1 MFREARRGDFPGVI
15 RLYRQ
20 LLPQDPVLTDGSD
33 EAVFNQILD
42 TAGLHLFVL
51 EKDGAIVASTYLTI
65 VPNMTRSASPY
76 AIIENVIVDEMWR
89 GTGLGKQIMAAT
101 IQAAWDAGCY
111 KVTLTTGSRN
121 PNTHAFYRSCG
132 FSAETKTAYHV
143 TSRPMRV
150 AANGG

>member
-1 MFREARRGDFPGVI
+1 MFREARPGDFPGVI

-33 EAVFNQILD
+33 EATFNRILE

-51 EKDGAIVASTYLTI
+51 EKDGAIAATTYLNI
-65 VPNMTRSASPY
+65 ILNMARCASPY
-76 AIIENVIVDEMWR
+76 AIIENVVVEETLR
-89 GTGLGKQIMAAT
+89 GTGLGKQIMVGT

-121 PNTHAFYRSCG
+121 PDTHAFYRSSG

-143 TSRPMRV
+143 SNP
-150 AANGG
+150 AARIS